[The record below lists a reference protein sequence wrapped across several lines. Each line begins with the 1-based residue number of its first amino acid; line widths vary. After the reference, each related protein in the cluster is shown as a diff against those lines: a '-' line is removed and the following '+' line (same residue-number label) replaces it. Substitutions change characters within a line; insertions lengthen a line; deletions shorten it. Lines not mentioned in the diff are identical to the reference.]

1 MWILEWL
8 PNWIF
13 YAIFFAGILGVIA
26 TYVLGFISFLS
37 AYKIPIQVI
46 SIIAIVIGTY
56 MAGAISNEESW
67 LAKVKDVE
75 AKVAEV
81 QVQSAKENIKIV
93 EKVVKK
99 IEVVRVQGNEV
110 IKYVDREV
118 VKYDTKF
125 APGGICELPKEFF
138 IAHNDAAK
146 ERRDVK

>member
-8 PNWIF
+8 PNWVF
-13 YAIFFAGILGVIA
+13 GVIFFGGFLGLLA
-26 TYVLGFISFLS
+26 TYALKFIPFLS
-37 AYKIPIQVI
+37 TYRIPIQLLSVI
-46 SIIAIVIGTY
+46 ALCFGTY
-56 MAGAISNEESW
+56 MLGAIADNNAW
-67 LAKVKDVE
+67 LKKVKEVE
-75 AKVAEV
+75 AKVAKAEV
-81 QVQSAKENIKIV
+81 ESAKENIKIV

-99 IEVVRVQGNEV
+99 LEIVRVQGNEV

>member
-13 YAIFFAGILGVIA
+13 YAIFFAGILGVVA
-26 TYVLGFISFLS
+26 TYVLGFIPFLS

-46 SIIAIVIGTY
+46 SIIAIVVGTY

>member
-8 PNWIF
+8 PNWMF

-26 TYVLGFISFLS
+26 TYVLGFIPFLS

-125 APGGICELPKEFF
+125 APGGICEIPKEFF

-146 ERRDVK
+146 EPR

>member
-8 PNWIF
+8 PNWVF
-13 YAIFFAGILGVIA
+13 GAIFFGGFVGLLA
-26 TYVLGFISFLS
+26 TYALKFIPFLS
-37 AYKIPIQVI
+37 TYRIPIQLLSVI
-46 SIIAIVIGTY
+46 ALCFGTY
-56 MAGAISNEESW
+56 MLGAIADNNAW

-99 IEVVRVQGNEV
+99 LEIVRIQGAEV

-125 APGGICELPKEFF
+125 APGGICEIPKEFF
-138 IAHNDAAK
+138 IAHDDAAK
-146 ERRDVK
+146 ERRDAK

>member
-26 TYVLGFISFLS
+26 TYVLGFIPFLS

-46 SIIAIVIGTY
+46 SIIAIVVGTY

-99 IEVVRVQGNEV
+99 LEIVRIQGAEV

-125 APGGICELPKEFF
+125 APGGICEIPKEFF

-146 ERRDVK
+146 DSR

>member
-8 PNWIF
+8 PNWVF
-13 YAIFFAGILGVIA
+13 YAVFFIGLLALVA
-26 TYVLGFISFLS
+26 TYFLNFIPFLS
-37 AYKIPIQVI
+37 AYQIPIQVL
-46 SIIAIVIGTY
+46 SVIALCFGTY
-56 MAGAISNEESW
+56 MAGAIFDNESW

-81 QVQSAKENIKIV
+81 QVQSVKENIKIV

-99 IEVVRVQGNEV
+99 LEIVRVQGNEV

-118 VKYDTKF
+118 VKHDTKF
-125 APGGICELPKEFF
+125 APGGICEIPKEFF

-146 ERRDVK
+146 EPR

>member
-26 TYVLGFISFLS
+26 TYVLGFIPFLS

-46 SIIAIVIGTY
+46 SIIAIVVGTY

-81 QVQSAKENIKIV
+81 QIQSAKENIKIV

-99 IEVVRVQGNEV
+99 IEIVKLQGAEV

-146 ERRDVK
+146 EPR

>member
-13 YAIFFAGILGVIA
+13 YAIFFAGILGVVA
-26 TYVLGFISFLS
+26 TYVLGFIPFLS

-46 SIIAIVIGTY
+46 SIIAIVVGTY
-56 MAGAISNEESW
+56 MAGAISNDESW

>member
-8 PNWIF
+8 PNWMF

-26 TYVLGFISFLS
+26 TYVLGFIPFLS

>member
-8 PNWIF
+8 PNWMF

-26 TYVLGFISFLS
+26 TYVLGFIPFLS

-46 SIIAIVIGTY
+46 SIIAIVVGTY

-99 IEVVRVQGNEV
+99 IEIVKVQGNEV

-125 APGGICELPKEFF
+125 APGGICEIPKEFF

>member
-26 TYVLGFISFLS
+26 TYVLGFIPFLS

-46 SIIAIVIGTY
+46 SIIAIVVGTY

-125 APGGICELPKEFF
+125 APGGICEIPKEFF

-146 ERRDVK
+146 EPR

>member
-13 YAIFFAGILGVIA
+13 YAIFFAGILGVVA
-26 TYVLGFISFLS
+26 TYVLGFIPFLS

-46 SIIAIVIGTY
+46 SIIAIVVGTY

-138 IAHNDAAK
+138 IAHNNAAK
-146 ERRDVK
+146 DSR

>member
-26 TYVLGFISFLS
+26 TYVLGFIPFLS

-46 SIIAIVIGTY
+46 SIIAIVVGTY

-81 QVQSAKENIKIV
+81 QIQSAKENIKIV

-99 IEVVRVQGNEV
+99 LEIVRVQGNEV

>member
-13 YAIFFAGILGVIA
+13 YAIFFAGILGVVA
-26 TYVLGFISFLS
+26 TYVLGFIPFLS

-46 SIIAIVIGTY
+46 SIIAIVVGTY

-125 APGGICELPKEFF
+125 APGGICEIPKEFF

>member
-1 MWILEWL
+1 
-8 PNWIF
+8 
-13 YAIFFAGILGVIA
+13 
-26 TYVLGFISFLS
+26 
-37 AYKIPIQVI
+37 
-46 SIIAIVIGTY
+46 
-56 MAGAISNEESW
+56 MAGAISDNESW

-99 IEVVRVQGNEV
+99 LEIVRVQGNEV

-138 IAHNDAAK
+138 IAHNTAAK
-146 ERRDVK
+146 DSR

>member
-8 PNWIF
+8 PNWMF

-26 TYVLGFISFLS
+26 TYVLGFIPFLS

-46 SIIAIVIGTY
+46 SIIAIVVGTY

-125 APGGICELPKEFF
+125 APGGICEIPKEFF